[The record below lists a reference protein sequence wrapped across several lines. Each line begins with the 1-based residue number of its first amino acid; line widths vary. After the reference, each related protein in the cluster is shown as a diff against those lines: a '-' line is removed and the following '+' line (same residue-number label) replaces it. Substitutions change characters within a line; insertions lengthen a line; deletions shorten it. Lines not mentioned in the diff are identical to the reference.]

1 MRTLVTGASGLSGS
15 FVARALAHDG
25 FDVVATYR
33 RDTPFLIAL
42 RDVPRLQLIQV
53 DLADPAALPGRFDA
67 VVHAA
72 ATSPGP
78 GITVAQIVHDNIVA
92 TFALID
98 AALRWKARGFVFFS
112 SMSLYGDIAVDEV
125 DEDTPI
131 RNPDPYG
138 AGKFIAE
145 RRLAEVAAQLP
156 GLSLRLPGILGAGA
170 RRNWMS
176 SVGAQLVSGAT
187 IRAFHLDRPFN
198 NAAHVADIAALVG
211 GVLRRGW
218 QGFDAIVLGARGM
231 TTVRA
236 AVERLAAGLSVPAR
250 LEPVAAA
257 KTSFTLSSAR
267 AIARY
272 GYDPMEIGALID
284 RYAQEI
290 RDEIRDATR

>member
-15 FVARALAHDG
+15 FVARALAQGG

-33 RDTPFLIAL
+33 RDTPFLSPL
-42 RDVPRLQLIQV
+42 RDVPRLQLMQV
-53 DLADPAALPGRFDA
+53 DLADPAGLPGPFDA

-78 GITVAQIVHDNIVA
+78 GVTVAQIVRDNVDA

-98 AALRWKARGFVFFS
+98 AAIGWDARAFVFFS
-112 SMSLYGDIAVDEV
+112 SMSLYGEIEVAEV
-125 DEDTPI
+125 DEATPI

-156 GLSLRLPGILGAGA
+156 GLSLRLPGILGRGA
-170 RRNWMS
+170 QRNWLS
-176 SVGAQLVSGAT
+176 SVAAQLVSGAT
-187 IRAFHLDRPFN
+187 IRAFHLDRRFN
-198 NAAHVADIAALVG
+198 NATHVADIAALVA
-211 GVLRRGW
+211 GVLRRGLS
-218 QGFDAIVLGARGM
+218 GFDAIVLGARGM
-231 TTVRA
+231 ITIRA
-236 AVERLAAGLSVPAR
+236 AVDRLAAGLGVAAR
-250 LEPVAAA
+250 IEPVAAA
-257 KTSFTLSSAR
+257 KTSFTLSSER

-284 RYAQEI
+284 HYAQDI
-290 RDEIRDATR
+290 KSAMP